1 MSQKLGALFISA
13 ALGPVTYAG
22 SCIMAQRVKD
32 GLAELN
38 PDSLMG
44 GVNRGVATIADATG
58 LPSEHIERL
67 LPMPQLRRLAERIG
81 PKQRTA
87 LTQWDIHTSHIGGL
101 LAGVADLTVDG
112 RAPDT
117 ALCLM
122 RLSQKMQMDKA
133 LALPLRE
140 LSEDLESWRHLL
152 ETCRMIINDGDSLR
166 SAHLQRRIL
175 RGGFA
180 IAGLLAVAAVVVW
193 IVRVRSAR
201 QRIDDLLIA
210 SDPCASISI
219 DDSDRGKA
227 SEDQRKMLEKRATEC
242 ETKRAAER
250 EAERLRQEEEAK
262 KAAAAEAEAK
272 ARRDCEALGEALRN
286 HRDVSTLA
294 AAKGHEALLRRI
306 TEATLTV
313 EDLSGPITLPCPEDG
328 LDVVAAPVFARFALE
343 HAGEW
348 IGSHRLSEQAEALIV
363 KGKDAVSERQR
374 MIFKNSVAGLADK
387 TILMG
392 GEEPMARIRRLCS
405 LLDGLET
412 PARQQCDAVK
422 TASH

>member
-227 SEDQRKMLEKRATEC
+227 SEDQLKMLEKRATEC
-242 ETKRAAER
+242 ETKRAADHNLRAAYMHVLADALTSIFAIVALTAGRTLGWVWLDPTMGLVGSLIIARWSYGLLR
-250 EAERLRQEEEAK
+250 ETSAVLLDGAVPAEVVRDMRARLE
-262 KAAAAEAEAK
+262 
-272 ARRDCEALGEALRN
+272 
-286 HRDVSTLA
+286 
-294 AAKGHEALLRRI
+294 HEAGTGLADLHLWRVGPGHMAAIVALVADRPQPPDAYKAKLGDLHQI
-306 TEATLTV
+306 SHLTV
-313 EDLSGPITLPCPEDG
+313 EVHCCPDH
-328 LDVVAAPVFARFALE
+328 AAE
-343 HAGEW
+343 HA
-348 IGSHRLSEQAEALIV
+348 AA
-363 KGKDAVSERQR
+363 
-374 MIFKNSVAGLADK
+374 
-387 TILMG
+387 
-392 GEEPMARIRRLCS
+392 
-405 LLDGLET
+405 
-412 PARQQCDAVK
+412 
-422 TASH
+422 